1 VSMLAFITA
10 LINWPTG
17 LEDERT
23 LVETSLF

>member
-1 VSMLAFITA
+1 MPGFITA
-10 LINWPTG
+10 LINWPTA

>member
-1 VSMLAFITA
+1 MRGFITA